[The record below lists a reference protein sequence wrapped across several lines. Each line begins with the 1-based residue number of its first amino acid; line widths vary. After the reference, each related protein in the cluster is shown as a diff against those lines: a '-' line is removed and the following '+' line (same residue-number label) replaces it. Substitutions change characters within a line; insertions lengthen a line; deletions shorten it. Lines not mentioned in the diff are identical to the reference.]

1 LGEGLRSTASHRLFD
16 AKGAISATLLRSP
29 SWSIDF
35 TFAREP
41 PGNYVGFW
49 IYVGPGLSAATW
61 CYASFSCERPS
72 AWRSAVGPLE
82 RAHVVLPLWCCQ
94 GRLQFRRQLQRQSAI
109 RNDPVDAAL
118 VPHSTHVGI
127 FQYSSLFLSP
137 ATDCTL
143 RLRSQLICRDNEYRI
158 RHRIRHID

>member
-1 LGEGLRSTASHRLFD
+1 SRV
-16 AKGAISATLLRSP
+16 ISFVMAGR
-29 SWSIDF
+29 
-35 TFAREP
+35 
-41 PGNYVGFW
+41 
-49 IYVGPGLSAATW
+49 
-61 CYASFSCERPS
+61 
-72 AWRSAVGPLE
+72 RSAVGPLE

-118 VPHSTHVGI
+118 VPDSTHGGI

-143 RLRSQLICRDNEYRI
+143 RLRTQLICRDNENRI
-158 RHRIRHID
+158 RNRIWDICIMAPRYFSITS